1 MPNTKEWLWNL
12 TVGNGWKHFEE
23 HDRKSLNWPEQMLVK
38 IWMLKALLVRLKE
51 KARTMVDKVYIAFEN
66 T

>member
-1 MPNTKEWLWNL
+1 
-12 TVGNGWKHFEE
+12 
-23 HDRKSLNWPEQMLVK
+23 MLVK